1 MTNKTILAAMF
12 FGNMTWRK
20 KCFSIKGWVE
30 EERRREGMPEG
41 EKNPEGEGGR
51 EAEVGR

>member
-1 MTNKTILAAMF
+1 
-12 FGNMTWRK
+12 MTWRK
-20 KCFSIKGWVE
+20 KCFSIIKGWVE

-51 EAEVGR
+51 EGEVGR

>member
-1 MTNKTILAAMF
+1 MTNKTILAALF
-12 FGNMTWRK
+12 FGKMTWRK

-30 EERRREGMPEG
+30 EERREGVPEG

-51 EAEVGR
+51 EVGR